1 MAHQFVNR
9 CGDKSDYVR
18 GAFEGLE
25 LGGVDPIAGK
35 VGVVVNAQPVREN
48 DVLEAAGLSDVFILE
63 SIELLMEDLTVG
75 TYIRE
80 IGGFEDDAT
89 AHGER
94 SKNQRISLLWRNN

>member
-1 MAHQFVNR
+1 MADQFVNG
-9 CGDKSDYVR
+9 CGEKTDYVR

-25 LGGVDPIAGK
+25 LGGVDPVAGK
-35 VGVVVNAQPVREN
+35 VGVVVDTKTVRKD
-48 DVLEAAGLSDVFILE
+48 DVLEAAGLPDVFVLW
-63 SIELLMEDLTVG
+63 SIKLLMEDEMVR

-94 SKNQRISLLWRNN
+94 